1 MKLTDLLSKNHALI
15 QWQREQ
21 NKITRTL
28 FTGIQ
33 GTIKTLLMATAF
45 DHQPDKYI
53 IITDNQYHAS
63 ELYNDL
69 SE

>member
-28 FTGIQ
+28 FTGIRAPS
-33 GTIKTLLMATAF
+33 KHF
-45 DHQPDKYI
+45 
-53 IITDNQYHAS
+53 
-63 ELYNDL
+63 
-69 SE
+69 

>member
-33 GTIKTLLMATAF
+33 GHHQNTFDGDCFRSSTA
-45 DHQPDKYI
+45 
-53 IITDNQYHAS
+53 
-63 ELYNDL
+63 
-69 SE
+69 

>member
-45 DHQPDKYI
+45 DHQPDF
-53 IITDNQYHAS
+53 S
-63 ELYNDL
+63 EA
-69 SE
+69 